1 MRRILLVG
9 ILAAIGGTGVPA
21 GVLLQPTL
29 TAQTHESYKLALEAA
44 EAKKHTMALARL
56 DGMLMSA
63 PISVGIDPTT
73 LPKEPNDFLA
83 GVKGGIQLWESALKD
98 SPFRFSSF
106 GESPMLVVK
115 FVDHVK
121 NSGDVQGMIQA
132 RREFSWNSRTYQSKV
147 SGTIFVV
154 HKTGG
159 RYLNRDEVVEVV
171 AHELGHLFGLDD
183 LTGNEGLM
191 GAFVG
196 GEPRP
201 FMVAAE
207 RDVVV
212 EFRKLLRD
220 KMAEVQQ
227 AAATARR
234 LEQRSPGTEAA
245 MADTSHGSAQI
256 SQRCRCFAPSR

>member
-1 MRRILLVG
+1 MRRYMLVG
-9 ILAAIGGTGVPA
+9 VLAALSGTGVPA
-21 GVLLQPTL
+21 DVQLQPML
-29 TAQTHESYKLALEAA
+29 TAQTHESYNLAVEAA
-44 EAKKHTMALARL
+44 DAKKHTMALARL
-56 DGMLMSA
+56 DGLLMPST
-63 PISVGIDPTT
+63 ISVGIDPTT
-73 LPKEPNDFLA
+73 VPQEPNDFLS
-83 GVKGGIQLWESALKD
+83 GVKGGIQLWTSALKD
-98 SPFRFSSF
+98 SPFQFSSF

-147 SGTIFVV
+147 TGTIYVV
-154 HKTGG
+154 QKTGG
-159 RYLNRDEVVEVV
+159 RLLTRDEVVEVV

-183 LTGNEGLM
+183 VEGNEGLM

-201 FMVAAE
+201 YLDPAE

-212 EFRKLLRD
+212 AFRRMLRD
-220 KMAEVQQ
+220 KMSEVQQ

-234 LEQRSPGTEAA
+234 IEQRSPGSGT
-245 MADTSHGSAQI
+245 
-256 SQRCRCFAPSR
+256 